1 MLTYLKRLVNMLML
15 NRYIVVVQLLISD
28 KYEVQ
33 LRPWLPPQK
42 ATGDVSLDFGLLQ
55 KTPEE

>member
-1 MLTYLKRLVNMLML
+1 MLML
-15 NRYIVVVQLLISD
+15 NRYVVVVQLLISD

>member
-1 MLTYLKRLVNMLML
+1 MLML
-15 NRYIVVVQLLISD
+15 NRYIVVVQLLIRD